1 MNETRGE
8 FLADAALAE
17 QQDRRLAV
25 GHAREIVHAGQ
36 KRRRFPH
43 HPHGVAIR
51 PGVGFQR
58 IELFSQVALAIHAAQ
73 RMAADAGALGLVV
86 GVEMRVQ
93 HLDRFTVLE
102 QGLMRTLLAIFVAGA
117 RRVMRHHMAELAD
130 DGVGGDPV
138 GGTVAPV
145 GRHDALFAI
154 DHHIRLVVGVDEFLQ
169 FKLGH
174 GNLRTCHDA
183 W

>member
-8 FLADAALAE
+8 FLADAALAK
-17 QQDRRLAV
+17 QQDWRLAV

-36 KRRRFPH
+36 KRRGFPH
-43 HPHGVAIR
+43 HPHAVAIR
-51 PGVGFQR
+51 SGVGFQR
-58 IELFSQVALAIHAAQ
+58 IELFTQVALAIHAAQ

-86 GVEMRVQ
+86 GVEMCVQ

-102 QGLMRTLLAIFVAGA
+102 QGLVRTLLAIFVAGP
-117 RRVMRHHMAELAD
+117 RRMMRHDMAVLAG
-130 DGVGGDPV
+130 DGVWRCVIGFGI
-138 GGTVAPV
+138 APV
-145 GRHDALFAI
+145 GRHDAVFAI
-154 DHHIRLVVGVDEFLQ
+154 DHHKRLVVGVDEFLQ

-174 GNLRTCHDA
+174 GNLRACHDV